1 MKKIK
6 QLTALMLVYLIIIN
20 SFLTSLAATNSA
32 GDVTASLGS
41 LQTENIEENAADE
54 LCYFVI
60 YTYNEQSFN
69 VKGNSVARLSDIL
82 RELSISYDISDV
94 VSVDFSTPDILT
106 ITKIDS
112 DWELKAPGPFGS
124 EHTLTILFN
133 DGKTV
138 EITVKDPVIY
148 NYVLGSNITN
158 VPLKATETRVITNV
172 TDPGSNTFQNF
183 IGSTFKSNS
192 QNIANPTGSGTVDII
207 IYASPGMAIRFAGS
221 NGSWS
226 SRPGNTGTD
235 IWYWFWGMSRPGNGT
250 STEYS
255 NFAVLKEGTEGKSV
269 KFSYKVNSTNATVNV
284 TLCSV
289 ATYAEKDGADEQSD
303 LLIDNLPEGYSIKS
317 LPITLYDY
325 DGYKFNS
332 YYESL
337 GGYYFAFHGTSQGVN
352 AKSGLTNFGWN
363 APPTETSNK
372 GVNSGGDTALMGI
385 VKPEL
390 VNGLPVM
397 SQSHNVDLFSTN
409 PVSGKTV
416 YEDVNFQFIYN
427 ESTGYYTYNSS
438 LNHAQYNAE
447 NRTVELY
454 KQSLAPSDTAIG
466 DIENKKQGDAGFY
479 PFADINN
486 SYTNPNYTQIS
497 QQEWASKLSSGFTLM
512 QSQYS
517 TSIDHTETVDP
528 KSTVNMHFG
537 LQLACDFYLPADK
550 KLNGQ
555 DMIFNFTGD
564 DDLWVFIDDKL
575 VLDIGG
581 GHTQISGSFNLTT
594 GALYINRY
602 TQLDAAHGGYYQ
614 TYKWDNG
621 EALRETSSY
630 VQGLQGDQM
639 HNIKVFYLERHSGV
653 SNCYLNFNLPVIPS
667 NSVSVSKD
675 LVNHEGEEL
684 SVTPDVMY
692 DFVIFTAPDTDDNG
706 DATNFSAYKNA
717 PYTLTGDGA
726 PAEMQYTD
734 GNGQF
739 ELKSGWM
746 ARFVDIPRFTN
757 VYIVELTPNDDY
769 IYTQSTVS
777 VNRGTATQ
785 YEYGDKTDTEVIQSN
800 LSIEFAFVNYIKTQ
814 PLTIEKQVVNGTQ
827 GLIEPNKKFDF
838 YLNFTKQ
845 IMETGKNAISATD
858 KSGGAVSLTNNGSFQ
873 LGHDESVMIPRVPVN
888 MTFTLKEAN
897 PDTQNGSFDAPMF
910 TAVNCTTS
918 DTPNAFDINYTWIV
932 GDIGANSIIVK
943 NQQRFNL
950 TITKTGIED
959 IDHDSDEQQS
969 TIYTIVG
976 KIGENEIVRMNVVIC
991 GNDSVTVCR
1000 LPVGSYTVEENTDW
1014 AWRYD
1019 PVDGSD
1025 KDVNIPQ
1032 NAQASVAYAN
1042 SRTDGSWLSG
1052 DCYAENWFVPG
1063 EIKKRNGT
1071 DEVIN

>member
-41 LQTENIEENAADE
+41 LQTENIGENAADE

-148 NYVLGSNITN
+148 NFALGSNITN
-158 VPLKATETRVITNV
+158 VPLGATENRIITGI
-172 TDPGSNTFQNF
+172 TDHGNNNFQGF
-183 IGSTFKSNS
+183 TGTEFKSNS
-192 QNIANPTGSGTVDII
+192 QNIANPTGSGSIDII
-207 IYASPGMAIRFAGS
+207 IYASPGMAVRFAGS
-221 NGSWS
+221 NGNWS
-226 SRPGNTGTD
+226 SRPGNTGSA
-235 IWYWFWGMSRPGNGT
+235 IWYWFWGQSRPSNSTT
-250 STEYS
+250 SEYS

-269 KFSYKVNSTNATVNV
+269 KFSFTVNSTGATVNV

-325 DGYKFNS
+325 DGYAFNS

-337 GGYYFAFHGTSQGVN
+337 GGNYFAFHGTAQGVD
-352 AKSGLTNFGWN
+352 AKGGLKNFGWD
-363 APPTETSNK
+363 TVVR
-372 GVNSGGDTALMGI
+372 GVNGGGDVALMGI
-385 VKPEL
+385 VKSDL
-390 VNGLPVM
+390 VNGLPEM
-397 SQSHNVDLFSTN
+397 SQGHNVDLFSTN
-409 PVSGKTV
+409 PVNGKTI

-427 ESTGYYTYNSS
+427 ENTGYYTYNSS
-438 LNHAQYNAE
+438 LNHAQYNAQ
-447 NRTVELY
+447 NKTIELY
-454 KQSLAPSDTAIG
+454 KQSLAPSDTAISDVEG
-466 DIENKKQGDAGFY
+466 KQQGNAGFY
-479 PFADINN
+479 PFVDINN
-486 SYTNPNYTQIS
+486 SYTNPDYTPIS
-497 QQEWASKLSSGFTLM
+497 PQEWVEKLNAGFKLM
-512 QSQYS
+512 QAQYS
-517 TSIDHTETVDP
+517 TSIDHTEITSP
-528 KSTVNMHFG
+528 SSTVNMHFG

-581 GHTQISGSFNLTT
+581 GHTQINGSFNLTT
-594 GALYINRY
+594 GALYVSRFAK
-602 TQLDAAHGGYYQ
+602 LSASEGGSYPSYI
-614 TYKWDNG
+614 WDNG
-621 EALRETSSY
+621 AGLSETSS
-630 VQGLQGDQM
+630 VLQNLQGDQM

-653 SNCYLNFNLPVIPS
+653 SNCYLHFNLPVIPS

-675 LVNHEGEEL
+675 LLNHEGEEL

-692 DFVIFTAPDTDDNG
+692 DFTIYTAPDTDDNG
-706 DATNFSAYKNA
+706 DATGFSVYKNA
-717 PYTLTGDGA
+717 PYTLIGDGA
-726 PAEMQYTD
+726 PADMQYTD
-734 GNGQF
+734 ENGLF
-739 ELKSGWM
+739 KLKSGWM

-757 VYIVELTPNDDY
+757 VYIVELTPNDGY

-785 YEYGDKTDTEVIQSN
+785 YEYGVKTDTEVIQSN

-814 PLTIEKQVVNGTQ
+814 PLTIEKQVVNGKQ

-838 YLNFTKQ
+838 YLNFTKD
-845 IMETGKNAISATD
+845 IMETGENAISATD
-858 KSGGAVSLTNNGSFQ
+858 KSGGAVSLTNNVGFQ
-873 LGHDESVMIPRVPVN
+873 LGHNESVTIPRVPVN
-888 MTFTLKEAN
+888 MTFTMKEAN
-897 PDTQNGSFDAPMF
+897 PDTQNGSFDAPVF
-910 TAVNCTTS
+910 TATNCTTE
-918 DTPNAFDINYTWIV
+918 DTPDAFDINYTWTV
-932 GDIGANSIIVK
+932 GDSGANSIVVK

-950 TITKTGIED
+950 TIAKTGIED

-991 GNDSVTVCR
+991 GNDSVTICG

-1032 NAQASVAYAN
+1032 NAQASVAYEN
-1042 SRTDGSWLSG
+1042 RRKEDFWNSG
-1052 DCYAENWFVPG
+1052 DCYVENWFTPS
-1063 EIKKRNGT
+1063 EIKKRNGEN
-1071 DEVIN
+1071 EVTN